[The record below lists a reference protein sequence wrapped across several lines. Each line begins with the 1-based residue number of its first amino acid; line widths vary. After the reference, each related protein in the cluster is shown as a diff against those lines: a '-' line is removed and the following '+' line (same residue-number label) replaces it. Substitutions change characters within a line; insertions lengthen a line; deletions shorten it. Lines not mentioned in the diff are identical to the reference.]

1 MEVWLWE
8 LHVPLPEILE
18 TKTVARSRL
27 FSIETLKLRFS
38 NGVERLYERLPARGR
53 QAVIV
58 VAINT
63 DNEVILVREYLAGLH
78 RYELNLPKGTVDPGE
93 TFEEAANREL
103 KEEAGFGARKL
114 DYVRQI
120 TLAPAYM
127 GFSIHVILARDLYPE
142 SLPGDEP
149 EIMEVKKWRLQE
161 ADQLVMSEL
170 LSESRSIAALKLA
183 EVFIARENACPAN

>member
-1 MEVWLWE
+1 MELLLWE

-63 DNEVILVREYLAGLH
+63 DDEVILVREYLAGLH

-183 EVFIARENACPAN
+183 EVFIERENA

>member
-1 MEVWLWE
+1 MELLLWE
-8 LHVPLPEILE
+8 LQVPLPEILE

-63 DNEVILVREYLAGLH
+63 DDEVILVREYLAGLH

-149 EIMEVKKWRLQE
+149 EVMEVKKWRLQE

-183 EVFIARENACPAN
+183 EVFIERENA

>member
-1 MEVWLWE
+1 MELLLWE

-63 DNEVILVREYLAGLH
+63 DDELILVREYLAGLH

-149 EIMEVKKWRLQE
+149 EIMEVEKWRLQE

-183 EVFIARENACPAN
+183 EVFIERENA

>member
-1 MEVWLWE
+1 MELLLWE

-63 DNEVILVREYLAGLH
+63 DDELILVREYLAGLH
-78 RYELNLPKGTVDPGE
+78 RYELNLPKGTVAPGE
-93 TFEEAANREL
+93 TFYEAENREF
-103 KEEAGFGARKL
+103 K
-114 DYVRQI
+114 
-120 TLAPAYM
+120 
-127 GFSIHVILARDLYPE
+127 
-142 SLPGDEP
+142 
-149 EIMEVKKWRLQE
+149 
-161 ADQLVMSEL
+161 
-170 LSESRSIAALKLA
+170 
-183 EVFIARENACPAN
+183 

>member
-1 MEVWLWE
+1 MKHGFVGVGEN
-8 LHVPLPEILE
+8 VPLPEILE

-27 FSIETLKLRFS
+27 FSIETLRLRFS

-58 VAINT
+58 VAVNT
-63 DNEVILVREYLAGLH
+63 DDEVILVREYLAGLH
-78 RYELNLPKGTVDPGE
+78 RYELNLPKGTVDLGE

-127 GFSIHVILARDLYPE
+127 GFSIHVVLARELYPE

-149 EIMEVKKWRLQE
+149 EIMEVEKWAQKDL
-161 ADQLVMSEL
+161 DQLVMSDL

-183 EVFIARENACPAN
+183 EVYMASENA

>member
-1 MEVWLWE
+1 VELLVWE

-63 DNEVILVREYLAGLH
+63 DDEVILVREYLAGLH

-103 KEEAGFGARKL
+103 KEEAGFGARQL

-149 EIMEVKKWRLQE
+149 EIMEVEKWRLE
-161 ADQLVMSEL
+161 EVDQLVMSES

-183 EVFIARENACPAN
+183 QVFMDHENA

>member
-1 MEVWLWE
+1 MELLLWE

-63 DNEVILVREYLAGLH
+63 DDEVILVREYLAGLH

-149 EIMEVKKWRLQE
+149 EIMEVEKWRLQE

-183 EVFIARENACPAN
+183 EVFIEHENA

>member
-1 MEVWLWE
+1 MELLVWE

-63 DNEVILVREYLAGLH
+63 DDEVILVREYLAGLH

-103 KEEAGFGARKL
+103 KEEAGFGARQL

-149 EIMEVKKWRLQE
+149 EIMEVEKWRLE
-161 ADQLVMSEL
+161 EVDQLVMSES

-183 EVFIARENACPAN
+183 QVFMDHENA

>member
-1 MEVWLWE
+1 MELLLWE

-63 DNEVILVREYLAGLH
+63 DDEVILVREYLAGLH

-149 EIMEVKKWRLQE
+149 EIMEVEKWRLQE

-183 EVFIARENACPAN
+183 EVFIERENA

>member
-1 MEVWLWE
+1 MELLLWE
-8 LHVPLPEILE
+8 LQVPLPEILE

-63 DNEVILVREYLAGLH
+63 DDEVILVREYLAGLH

-149 EIMEVKKWRLQE
+149 EIMEVEKWGLE
-161 ADQLVMSEL
+161 AVDQLVMSEL

-183 EVFIARENACPAN
+183 EVFIEHENA

>member
-1 MEVWLWE
+1 MELLLWE

-63 DNEVILVREYLAGLH
+63 DDEVILVREYLAGLH

-127 GFSIHVILARDLYPE
+127 GFSIHVILARGLYPE

-149 EIMEVKKWRLQE
+149 EIMEVERWRLQE
-161 ADQLVMSEL
+161 VDELVMSEL

-183 EVFIARENACPAN
+183 EVFIERENA

>member
-1 MEVWLWE
+1 MERNL
-8 LHVPLPEILE
+8 PLPEILE
-18 TKTVARSRL
+18 TKTVATSRL
-27 FSIETLKLRFS
+27 FSIETLRLRFS

-58 VAINT
+58 VAVNT
-63 DNEVILVREYLAGLH
+63 DHEVILVREYLAGLH

-149 EIMEVKKWRLQE
+149 EIMEVERWAQKDL
-161 ADQLVMSEL
+161 DQLVMSDL

-183 EVFIARENACPAN
+183 EVYMASENA

>member
-1 MEVWLWE
+1 MELLVWE

-63 DNEVILVREYLAGLH
+63 DDEVILVREYLAGLH

-103 KEEAGFGARKL
+103 KEEAGFGARQL

-149 EIMEVKKWRLQE
+149 EIMEVEKWRLE
-161 ADQLVMSEL
+161 EVDRLVMSES

-183 EVFIARENACPAN
+183 QVFMDHENA

>member
-1 MEVWLWE
+1 VKHGFVGVGEN
-8 LHVPLPEILE
+8 VPLPEILE

-27 FSIETLKLRFS
+27 FSIETLRLRFS

-58 VAINT
+58 VAVNT
-63 DNEVILVREYLAGLH
+63 DDEVILVREYLAGLH
-78 RYELNLPKGTVDPGE
+78 RYELNLPKGTVDLGE

-127 GFSIHVILARDLYPE
+127 GFSIHVVLARELYPE

-149 EIMEVKKWRLQE
+149 EIMEVEKWAQKDL
-161 ADQLVMSEL
+161 DQLVMSDL

-183 EVFIARENACPAN
+183 EVYMASENA

>member
-1 MEVWLWE
+1 MKHGFVGVGEN
-8 LHVPLPEILE
+8 VPLPEILE

-27 FSIETLKLRFS
+27 FSIETLRLRFS

-58 VAINT
+58 VAVNT

-78 RYELNLPKGTVDPGE
+78 RYELNLPKGTVDLGE

-127 GFSIHVILARDLYPE
+127 GFSIHVVLARELYPE

-149 EIMEVKKWRLQE
+149 EIMEVEKWAQKDL
-161 ADQLVMSEL
+161 DQLVMSDL

-183 EVFIARENACPAN
+183 EVYMASENA

>member
-1 MEVWLWE
+1 MELLLWE

-63 DNEVILVREYLAGLH
+63 DDELILVREYLAGLH

-114 DYVRQI
+114 DYVRQL
-120 TLAPAYM
+120 TVPPAYM
-127 GFSIHVILARDLYPE
+127 GFAIHVILARGLYPE

-149 EIMEVKKWRLQE
+149 EIMEVEKWRLQE
-161 ADQLVMSEL
+161 ADQLVMSDL

-183 EVFIARENACPAN
+183 EVFIERENA

>member
-1 MEVWLWE
+1 MELLLWE
-8 LHVPLPEILE
+8 LQVPLPEILE

-63 DNEVILVREYLAGLH
+63 DDEVILVREYLAGLH

-183 EVFIARENACPAN
+183 EVFIERENA

>member
-1 MEVWLWE
+1 MELLLWE

-63 DNEVILVREYLAGLH
+63 DDEVILVREYLAGLH

-93 TFEEAANREL
+93 TFEEAATREL

-183 EVFIARENACPAN
+183 EVFIERENA

>member
-1 MEVWLWE
+1 M
-8 LHVPLPEILE
+8 PLPEILE

-127 GFSIHVILARDLYPE
+127 GFSIHVILARGLYPE

-149 EIMEVKKWRLQE
+149 EVMEVERWRLQE
-161 ADQLVMSEL
+161 VDELVMSEL

-183 EVFIARENACPAN
+183 EVFIERENA

>member
-1 MEVWLWE
+1 MELLLWE
-8 LHVPLPEILE
+8 LRVSLPEILE

-63 DNEVILVREYLAGLH
+63 DDEVILVREYLAGLH

-127 GFSIHVILARDLYPE
+127 GFSIHGILARDLYPE

-149 EIMEVKKWRLQE
+149 EIMEVERWGLE
-161 ADQLVMSEL
+161 AVDQLVMSEL

-183 EVFIARENACPAN
+183 EVFIEHENA

>member
-1 MEVWLWE
+1 MELLLWE

-103 KEEAGFGARKL
+103 KEEAGLGARKL

-127 GFSIHVILARDLYPE
+127 GFSLHVILARGLYPE

-149 EIMEVKKWRLQE
+149 EIMEVERWRLQE
-161 ADQLVMSEL
+161 VDELVMSEL

-183 EVFIARENACPAN
+183 EVFIEREND

>member
-1 MEVWLWE
+1 MELLLWE
-8 LHVPLPEILE
+8 LYVPLPEILE

-63 DNEVILVREYLAGLH
+63 DDEVILVREYLAGLH

-183 EVFIARENACPAN
+183 EVFIERENA

>member
-1 MEVWLWE
+1 MELLLWE

-63 DNEVILVREYLAGLH
+63 DDEVILVREYLAGLH
-78 RYELNLPKGTVDPGE
+78 RWCRFAVLIEPVCQSGQTVVV
-93 TFEEAANREL
+93 EE
-103 KEEAGFGARKL
+103 GF
-114 DYVRQI
+114 I
-120 TLAPAYM
+120 PI
-127 GFSIHVILARDLYPE
+127 FPE
-142 SLPGDEP
+142 G
-149 EIMEVKKWRLQE
+149 
-161 ADQLVMSEL
+161 
-170 LSESRSIAALKLA
+170 
-183 EVFIARENACPAN
+183 

>member
-1 MEVWLWE
+1 MELLLWE

-63 DNEVILVREYLAGLH
+63 DDEVILVREYLAGLH

-142 SLPGDEP
+142 SLPGDDP

-183 EVFIARENACPAN
+183 EVFIERENA

>member
-1 MEVWLWE
+1 MELLLWE

-127 GFSIHVILARDLYPE
+127 GFSIHVILARGLYPE

-149 EIMEVKKWRLQE
+149 EIMEVERWRLQE
-161 ADQLVMSEL
+161 VDELVMSEL

-183 EVFIARENACPAN
+183 EVFIERENA

>member
-1 MEVWLWE
+1 MELLLWE

-183 EVFIARENACPAN
+183 EVFIERENA

>member
-1 MEVWLWE
+1 MELLLWE
-8 LHVPLPEILE
+8 LQVPLPEILE

-63 DNEVILVREYLAGLH
+63 DDEVILVREYLAGLH

-149 EIMEVKKWRLQE
+149 EIMEVEKWRLQE

-183 EVFIARENACPAN
+183 EVFIERENA

>member
-1 MEVWLWE
+1 MKHGFVGVGEN
-8 LHVPLPEILE
+8 VPLPEILE

-27 FSIETLKLRFS
+27 FSIETLRLRFS

-58 VAINT
+58 VAVNAE
-63 DNEVILVREYLAGLH
+63 DEVILVREYLAGLH

-127 GFSIHVILARDLYPE
+127 GFSIHVVLARDLYPE

-149 EIMEVKKWRLQE
+149 EIMEVEKWAQKDL
-161 ADQLVMSEL
+161 DQLVMSDL

-183 EVFIARENACPAN
+183 EVYMASENA

>member
-1 MEVWLWE
+1 MKHGFVGVGEN
-8 LHVPLPEILE
+8 VPLPEILE

-27 FSIETLKLRFS
+27 FSIETLRLRFS

-58 VAINT
+58 VAVNT
-63 DNEVILVREYLAGLH
+63 DDEVILVREYLAGLH
-78 RYELNLPKGTVDPGE
+78 RYELNLPKGTVDLGE

-127 GFSIHVILARDLYPE
+127 GFSIHVVLARELYPE

-149 EIMEVKKWRLQE
+149 EIMEVEKWAQRDL
-161 ADQLVMSEL
+161 DQLVMSDL

-183 EVFIARENACPAN
+183 EVYMASENA

>member
-1 MEVWLWE
+1 MELLLWE

-27 FSIETLKLRFS
+27 FSIEALKLRFS

-53 QAVIV
+53 QAVSV

-63 DNEVILVREYLAGLH
+63 DDEVILVREYLAGLH

-149 EIMEVKKWRLQE
+149 EIMEVEKWRLQE

-183 EVFIARENACPAN
+183 EVFIERENA

>member
-1 MEVWLWE
+1 MELLLWE

-58 VAINT
+58 VAINK
-63 DNEVILVREYLAGLH
+63 DDEVILVREYLAGLH

-127 GFSIHVILARDLYPE
+127 GFSIHVILARGLYPE

-149 EIMEVKKWRLQE
+149 EIMEVERWRLQE
-161 ADQLVMSEL
+161 VDELVMSEL

-183 EVFIARENACPAN
+183 EVFIERENA

>member
-1 MEVWLWE
+1 MKHGFVGVGEN
-8 LHVPLPEILE
+8 VPLPEILE

-27 FSIETLKLRFS
+27 FSIETLRLRFS

-58 VAINT
+58 VAVNT

-78 RYELNLPKGTVDPGE
+78 RYELNLPKGTVDLGE

-127 GFSIHVILARDLYPE
+127 GFSIHVVLARELYPE

-149 EIMEVKKWRLQE
+149 EIMEVEKWAQKDLDR
-161 ADQLVMSEL
+161 LVMSDL

-183 EVFIARENACPAN
+183 EVYMASENA